1 MTLEQVMVELEGLG
15 SEQTRKV
22 LRRHGLPD
30 NAFGVKI
37 EDLKK
42 LLKRLKGGHALAL
55 ELWETGNSDARYLAG
70 LLADPARLTKA
81 ELDHWADTAD
91 WQMLAEYSVAG
102 CAADSPHGWELGR
115 RWIDSPRELTAA
127 AGWSTL
133 SGHVA
138 VTPDDR
144 LDLDALSG
152 LLERIRDQ
160 LAGSLNRVR
169 YTMNG
174 FVIALG
180 GHVQALREDALTTAA
195 ALGKVRVDMGGTA
208 CQVPDAA
215 QYIARM
221 VDKGVAGRKRKSARC

>member
-1 MTLEQVMVELEGLG
+1 MTCEEVMVELEGLG

-22 LRRHGLPD
+22 LRRHGMPE

-42 LLKRLKGGHALAL
+42 LLKRLRGDHALAL
-55 ELWETGNSDARYLAG
+55 ALWETGNSDARYLAG
-70 LLADPARLTKA
+70 LLADPARLTPA

-102 CAADSPHGWELGR
+102 CAADSPHGWTLGL
-115 RWIDSPRELTAA
+115 RWIDSARELTAA
-127 AGWSTL
+127 AGWATL
-133 SGHVA
+133 AGHVS
-138 VTPDDR
+138 VTPDER
-144 LDLDALSG
+144 LDPAALRD
-152 LLERIRDQ
+152 LLERVRKG
-160 LAGSLNRVR
+160 LAASPDRVR

-174 FVIALG
+174 FLIATG
-180 GHVQALREDALTTAA
+180 GHVEALRAEALAVAA
-195 ALGKVRVDMGGTA
+195 AVGKVRVDMGGTA

-221 VDKGVAGRKRKSARC
+221 VDKGAAGRRRKTARC